1 MEDSKAKF
9 FDKEYYRQRTYEL
22 DTRYP
27 SVRIIASVLV
37 NKFRPEQVLDV
48 GCARG
53 YLVYAFQELGVES
66 FGVDISDYAIAHS
79 PESIRSRLQKV
90 NVDSDE
96 LPFESETFD
105 MIASL
110 ECMEH
115 LQTPDHAISE
125 MARVLK
131 PGGIAAII
139 VPKTTLLSRLAKSA
153 LGRNPSHVSVLSK
166 QSWLQKFKSHGF
178 SHIGDF
184 VENEEKATKRAFRN
198 AEREKRRGFLPQNRI
213 AYYFTKLGSLGKWL
227 RAELSFTFWPEEH
240 LLFRLESK

>member
-1 MEDSKAKF
+1 MENPKGEF

-27 SVRIIASVLV
+27 TARIIANILV
-37 NKFRPEQVLDV
+37 NKFRPGQVLDV

-53 YLVYAFQELGVES
+53 YLVYGFQELGVES
-66 FGVDISDYAIAHS
+66 FGVDISDYAIGHS

-115 LQTPDHAISE
+115 LQTPDHVISE
-125 MARVLK
+125 MGRVLK
-131 PGGIAAII
+131 PRGIVAII

-153 LGRNPSHVSVLSK
+153 LGRNPSHASVLSK

-178 SHIGDF
+178 SYIGDF
-184 VENEEKATKRAFRN
+184 LENEEKATKRVFRN

-213 AYYFTKLGSLGKWL
+213 AYYFTKLGPFGKRL
-227 RAELSFTFWPEEH
+227 RVELSFTFWPEEH

>member
-1 MEDSKAKF
+1 MENPKGRF

-27 SVRIIASVLV
+27 SVYIIANVLV
-37 NKFRPEQVLDV
+37 NKFRPVEVLDV
-48 GCARG
+48 GCAKG
-53 YLVYAFQELGVES
+53 YLVYGFQELGVES
-66 FGVDISDYAIAHS
+66 FGVDISDYAISHS
-79 PESIRSRLQKV
+79 PESVRSRLQKV
-90 NVDSDE
+90 NVDSEE

-105 MIASL
+105 MITSL

-115 LQTPDHAISE
+115 LQTPNHVISE

-131 PGGIAAII
+131 PRGIVAII
-139 VPKTTLLSRLAKSA
+139 VPKTTLLSALAKSA

-166 QSWLQKFKSHGF
+166 QSWLQMFKSHGF
-178 SHIGDF
+178 SYIGDF
-184 VENEEKATKRAFRN
+184 LENEEKATKREFKN

-213 AYYFTKLGSLGKWL
+213 AYCLTKLGPFGKWL
-227 RAELSFTFWPEEH
+227 RVELSFAFWSEER

>member
-1 MEDSKAKF
+1 MEDSKAEY

-27 SVRIIASVLV
+27 SVRIIASVLA
-37 NKFRPEQVLDV
+37 NRFRPAQVLDV

-53 YLVYAFQELGVES
+53 YLVYAFHELGVEP
-66 FGVDISDYAIAHS
+66 FGVDISEYAIANS

-96 LPFESETFD
+96 LPFEAKTFD
-105 MIASL
+105 MVASL

-115 LQTPDHAISE
+115 LRTPDHAISE

-131 PGGIAAII
+131 PGGVVAIV
-139 VPKTTLLSRLAKSA
+139 VPKTTWPSRLAKSV

-166 QSWLQKFKSHGF
+166 QSWLQKFKSHDF
-178 SHIGDF
+178 SYIGDF
-184 VENEEKATKRAFRN
+184 IENEPKATKRAFKD
-198 AEREKRRGFLPQNRI
+198 AEREKRRGFLPQNRV
-213 AYYFTKLGSLGKWL
+213 AYYFTKLGPLGKWL
-227 RAELSFTFWPEEH
+227 RAELSFAFWPEEH